1 MPFLS
6 VKDGLGKPY
15 YGRVEPNGAATTPTF
30 VLGDRPAEVPV
41 GTLPVLAT
49 AATGLNGKA
58 IILGTTHRASANADW
73 DKDDENDQDDQCPG
87 DPEKVAPGKCGC
99 GYIDT
104 QDDALCTDPEG
115 AAPVQDGESDNPEA
129 LRFLDMEVRGGK
141 RQFRTKATSVRK
153 LQGGGARFNV
163 ELSFAL
169 PRFANGD
176 DLFIEANEDLGQ
188 NAFRSPEAD
197 ELDTFLSAN
206 LAEEGDRVTYKCAIF
221 KKKGTGFGTKSLQLA
236 KFKENNGKSV
246 TARQY
251 AFPNATVK
259 LSRVESTDEFRFR
272 CVATNQNTGA
282 DQEFFSK
289 PFKLDFVRKSGIF

>member
-1 MPFLS
+1 LNA
-6 VKDGLGKPY
+6 PY
-15 YGRVEPNGAATTPTF
+15 YGRVEPNGLDTTPTF
-30 VLGDRPAEVPV
+30 TLGEKPTEVPL
-41 GTLPVLAT
+41 GTSAVLAT

-58 IILGTTHRASANADW
+58 IIIGTTHRALASSDW
-73 DKDDENDQDDQCPG
+73 DKDNENDQDDQCPG

-104 QDDALCTDPEG
+104 KDDTLCTDPEG
-115 AAPVQDGESDNPEA
+115 AAPAQEGGSDNPEA
-129 LRFLDMEVRGGK
+129 LRFLEMKVRGGE
-141 RQFRTKATSVRK
+141 RQFRTKATSIRK
-153 LQGGGARFNV
+153 LKGGGARFNV

-169 PRFANGD
+169 PRFANWD
-176 DLFIEANEDLGQ
+176 DFFIEANDALGQ

-206 LAEEGDRVTYKCAIF
+206 LADEGDKVTYKCAIF
-221 KKKGTGFGTKSLQLA
+221 KKKGGVFGTKSLQLA

-259 LSRVESTDEFRFR
+259 LSKVESTDEFRFR
-272 CVATNQNTGA
+272 CVATNQNTGGA
-282 DQEFFSK
+282 QEFFSK
-289 PFKLDFVRKSGIF
+289 PFKLDFVKKSGIF